1 MTRDI
6 TNDIPINIG
15 NPATTALWT
24 NSAEDYDIAVGGQPF
39 FLAPGDEYPY
49 RRQTAPFRK
58 DQFDSS
64 KEPGEQSLV
73 GWWLRSQSSFHLGSG
88 IKFYDPSSGETVP
101 YRFFDSEGTDVWTKG
116 QATLLKNVTPY
127 SRSTSPLRANGR
139 SYQAMRT
146 ISYVTGSGS
155 AAVTT
160 NAVLFHDGFDVWKID
175 SAGTVTHFIDYN
187 SGSQDKVHAIC
198 DDGVYAY
205 WVTNTSGF
213 LSVYKKLLSSNSAV
227 SGTLMFASTTI
238 VLTNAAMEYTKER
251 IVMCANDAVYE
262 FNGSSVAVPT
272 AVYTHP
278 NSAFVYS
285 SIASSGPA
293 IYVAGYNGSQ
303 STIQKFTLVTA
314 TGALPTLSSAITAAE
329 LPPGEVIHKIY
340 YYLGYMMIGTSKGVR
355 VSTVSE
361 TDGSLSYGSIF
372 AETNQPCYDF
382 AARDRFVWC
391 ATGANS
397 KNGLIRLDMGA
408 ETDALRFAYAN
419 DISYESTN
427 GYATTACAF
436 MGNTGRLAF
445 TSHSGFELT
454 ITNKAL
460 TSNVAT
466 LTTGSV
472 VHGYAVGDVVFVAGV
487 DGTFNGEYTVTVVTS
502 TTFSYAKTASN
513 VPSAAVSASTAIVSK
528 VGATYTEDSSTLRTS
543 GYITT
548 GAIRFTTLEPKHYK
562 LIRARGSFTSGSLDI
577 QTIDEDGTSYN
588 VITHSSSIPSLEVT
602 TSSPDSSRE
611 FLSYKFTLA
620 RDTTI
625 TSNGPTFKGYQIKAL
640 PGVKRQRLIQV
651 PLWCF
656 DVESDRYNVKI
667 GYSGRAWERIQLL
680 EDIES
685 NGDIINF
692 QDFTTGERVQAIIE
706 EMQFYRTSAPD
717 KRFDGFGGRLI
728 VTVKTVL

>member
-1 MTRDI
+1 MARDI
-6 TNDIPINIG
+6 TNDIPINVG

-39 FLAPGDEYPY
+39 FLAPTDAFPY

-64 KEPGEQSLV
+64 KEPGEQSLL

-101 YRFFDSEGTDVWTKG
+101 YRFFDSEGVDVWTKG
-116 QATLLKNVTPY
+116 QATLLKNTTPNHF
-127 SRSTSPLRANGR
+127 STSPLASNGR
-139 SYQAMRT
+139 SFQTLRT
-146 ISYVTGSGS
+146 ISYTVGN
-155 AAVTT
+155 ATT
-160 NAVLFHDGFDVWKID
+160 NAVMFHDGYDVDKID
-175 SAGTVTHFIDYN
+175 SSGTQTHFIDYN
-187 SGSQDKVHAIC
+187 SGVDDKVYAIC

-205 WVTNTSGF
+205 WVTNDLTGAGK
-213 LSVYKKLLSSNSAV
+213 LRVYKKLLSDNSSVAAT
-227 SGTLMFASTTI
+227 SMFTSPSI
-238 VLTNAAMEYTKER
+238 VLTNAVMEYTKER
-251 IVMCANDAVYE
+251 IIMCANNAVYE
-262 FNGSSVAVPT
+262 FNGATTTMPT

-278 NSAFVYS
+278 NSAYVYS
-285 SIASSGPA
+285 SITSSGPA

-303 STIQKFTLVTA
+303 STIQKFTLVTT
-314 TGALPTLSSAITAAE
+314 TGSLPTLSSAITAAE
-329 LPPGEVIHKIY
+329 FPPGEVVHKIY

-355 VSTVSE
+355 VATVSDQ
-361 TDGSLSYGSIF
+361 DGSLSYGPLF
-372 AETNQPCYDF
+372 ATTNQPCFDF

-397 KNGLIRLDMGA
+397 KNGLIRIDMGS
-408 ETDALRFAYAN
+408 ETESLRFAYAN

-436 MGNTGRLAF
+436 IGTTNRLAF
-445 TSHSGFELT
+445 SSHAGTELN
-454 ITNKAL
+454 ITNKVL

-466 LTTGSV
+466 LTTGTIA
-472 VHGYAVGDVVFVAGV
+472 HGYAVGDVVFVAGV
-487 DGTFNGEYTVTVVTS
+487 DATFNGDYTVTAVTTS
-502 TTFSYAKTASN
+502 TFSYAKTAAN
-513 VPSAAVSASTAIVSK
+513 VASAAVSASTAIVSK
-528 VGATYTEDSSTLRTS
+528 TGGMYTEDSSTLRAS

-562 LIRARGSFTSGSLDI
+562 FIRARGSFTSGSLDI

-588 VITHSSSIPSLEVT
+588 VITHSSAIPSLEVT

-620 RDTTI
+620 RDATI
-625 TSNGPTFKGYQIKAL
+625 TSNGPTFKGYQVKAL
-640 PGVKRQRLIQV
+640 PGVKRQRLIQI
-651 PLWCF
+651 PMWCF
-656 DVESDRYNVKI
+656 DVESDRFNVKN
-667 GYSGRAWERIQLL
+667 GYTGRAWERIQLL
-680 EDIES
+680 EDIEA

-706 EMQFYRTSAPD
+706 EVQFYRTSAPD
-717 KRFDGFGGRLI
+717 KRFDGFGGRLV
-728 VTVKTVL
+728 VTVRTVL

>member
-1 MTRDI
+1 MAKDI
-6 TNDIPINIG
+6 TNDIPINVG
-15 NPATTALWT
+15 NPTTTALWT
-24 NSAEDYDIAVGGQPF
+24 NSAEDYDVAIGGQPF
-39 FLAPGDEYPY
+39 FLAPNDNYPY

-101 YRFFDSEGTDVWTKG
+101 YRFFDSEGVDVWTRG
-116 QATLLKNVTPY
+116 QATLLRNTTPNHF
-127 SRSTSPLRANGR
+127 STSPLRANGR
-139 SYQAMRT
+139 SYQTLRT
-146 ISYVTGSGS
+146 ISYTVGS
-155 AAVTT
+155 VTT
-160 NAVLFHDGFDVWKID
+160 DAVLFHDGFDVDKID
-175 SAGTVTHFIDYN
+175 SSGTLTHFIDYN
-187 SGSQDKVHAIC
+187 SGVDDKVYAIC

-205 WVTNTSGF
+205 WVTNDLTGAGK
-213 LSVYKKLLSSNSAV
+213 LRVYKKLLSDDYSVAATS
-227 SGTLMFASTTI
+227 MFTSPSI
-238 VLTNAAMEYTKER
+238 VLTNAVMEYTKER
-251 IVMCANDAVYE
+251 IIMCANNAVYE
-262 FNGSSVAVPT
+262 FNGSATTMPT

-278 NSAFVYS
+278 NSAYVYS
-285 SIASSGPA
+285 SITSSGPA

-303 STIQKFTLVTA
+303 STIQKFTLIT
-314 TGALPTLSSAITAAE
+314 TSGSLPTLSSAITAAE
-329 LPPGEVIHKIY
+329 LPPGEVVHKIY
-340 YYLGYMMIGTSKGVR
+340 YYLGYMLIGTSKGVR
-355 VSTVSE
+355 VATVSDQ
-361 TDGSLSYGSIF
+361 DGSLSYGPLFVTTS
-372 AETNQPCYDF
+372 QPCFDF

-391 ATGANS
+391 AIGANG
-397 KNGLIRLDMGA
+397 KHGLVRVDLGS
-408 ETDALRFAYAN
+408 ETESLRFAYAN

-427 GYATTACAF
+427 GYATTACALI
-436 MGNTGRLAF
+436 GNTGRLAF
-445 TSHSGFELT
+445 SSHSSPELV
-454 ITNKAL
+454 ITNKVL

-466 LTTGSV
+466 LTTGAV
-472 VHGYAVGDVVFVAGV
+472 AHGYVVGDNVFVGGV
-487 DGTFNGEYTVTVVTS
+487 DATFNGYYTVTAVTT
-502 TTFSYAKTASN
+502 TTFSYAKTAAN
-513 VPSAAVSASTAIVSK
+513 VASVAVSASTAIVTK
-528 VGATYTEDSSTLRTS
+528 VGGVYLEDASTLRTS

-562 LIRARGSFTSGSLDI
+562 FIRARGSFTSGSLDV

-588 VITHSSSIPSLEVT
+588 VITHSSAIPSLEVT

-625 TSNGPTFKGYQIKAL
+625 TTNGPTFKGYQVKAL

-656 DVESDRYNVKI
+656 DVESDRFNVKS

-680 EDIES
+680 EDIEA

-692 QDFTTGERVQAIIE
+692 QDFTTGERVQSIIE
-706 EMQFYRTSAPD
+706 EVQFYRTSAPD

-728 VTVKTVL
+728 VTVRTVL